1 LVINTS
7 YSTRPSPLHLFCHCI
22 IQHHPFFF
30 ALFWS
35 LHHKTRQFK
44 YTEFF
49 GIHQL
54 LISLYIPGH
63 SKFNLHLT
71 LLSASFTTSFLFVIL
86 LVPSIFI
93 PLLVLY
99 FHKNTMKNKAY
110 TILMGLELTLI
121 GIKYEGSNTNPFQH
135 STPILLLFLT
145 ATCSHLLA
153 STAQTTC
160 PTIFI
165 FHVSGVVGCEA
176 LLWILISPEFI
187 WWYIINLLLLLL
199 ASFCFNYNHIN
210 QLISH
215 TTHDPNLASP
225 V

>member
-1 LVINTS
+1 
-7 YSTRPSPLHLFCHCI
+7 
-22 IQHHPFFF
+22 
-30 ALFWS
+30 
-35 LHHKTRQFK
+35 
-44 YTEFF
+44 
-49 GIHQL
+49 
-54 LISLYIPGH
+54 
-63 SKFNLHLT
+63 
-71 LLSASFTTSFLFVIL
+71 
-86 LVPSIFI
+86 
-93 PLLVLY
+93 
-99 FHKNTMKNKAY
+99 MKNKAY

-187 WWYIINLLLLLL
+187 WWDQESTKDLFDLTPYLEI
-199 ASFCFNYNHIN
+199 SPPRNYDNFFSKKSTSS
-210 QLISH
+210 LDRLGRRSGY
-215 TTHDPNLASP
+215 LSKRL
-225 V
+225 